1 MYCKEC
7 GHILNEYGVCPLCG
21 QTQSGQMQ
29 PAQNQSVPN
38 QSGQNQNQAYRQDA
52 PNQNNTYGAQYGAG
66 TNPYN
71 QEQSYQNNARQ
82 NDAYQNNAYQNNAYQ
97 SNAHPNNAY
106 LNNAYQSNAH
116 QNNAYQNNA
125 YQNNAHQNNAYQ
137 NNAYQNN
144 AYQNNAYRNDT
155 YQNIPYQNNPYNAA
169 PGQTYQANRM
179 NQPPQAASPAKPKK
193 KWPLIAGIS
202 GGIVLII
209 AAVVIVIVSK
219 NNVRDYTTTGKT
231 TEETTTEI
239 TTEAP
244 TTSEPVASGGAGTK
258 TIMMYIVGSNLE
270 SDYGAASE
278 DISEILNA
286 DFDDESVHFLIYTG
300 GSNSWDNS
308 DIPEGGNTTFLVQDG
323 ALVELEQDNEQNMG
337 DADTLADFLT
347 YGYENYPAEQYSVI
361 LWNHGGGAFYGF
373 GYDELTDD
381 SLTLLELSDAFE
393 ASPFGEDNKL
403 EWIGFDACLMATVET
418 ADALSPYAN
427 YLIASQEPE
436 PSWGWDYDFLSEI
449 DDLSDGAA
457 IGTEIADT
465 YIETTEDNFELSL
478 FTYSDITMSVLDL
491 SQTEA
496 VEAAINDLFLQANAS
511 LNDATYTKY
520 SRIRSNTK
528 EIASEYTGEYS
539 YDVVDLMDLTQ
550 NMKTEFL
557 SEATALEN
565 ALSDFIVYSNT
576 NESKAN
582 GVSIYYPYNAKQYSG
597 YYIPMYYEFGF
608 AKDYADYITNFA
620 ALLTNSATL
629 TAEWDPN
636 TMIPTANG
644 DMTFSLQLTDAQ
656 ADSYQN
662 GYYVISRADTD
673 QPGNYIFVA
682 MSNQVALSDSNMLT
696 ANFDGQI
703 IYMQNA
709 TTSEQYEV
717 MYTEQE
723 STSDYTRYLLSSIL
737 YNDDIEGDDAM
748 YAYFVL
754 ETTPDNPQGEIVG
767 AYPIENLIVSEGSE
781 LFPDRYEIDINDY
794 QNIAFGSASHQ
805 FTSTEDLTNFNEA
818 DWSDVTLWY
827 SSFPISEGFHT
838 TMGGMI
844 PDVPYFGM
852 FIIEDAQ
859 GNRHCSNLV
868 QLQ

>member
-7 GHILNEYGVCPLCG
+7 GHILNEYGVCPICG
-21 QTQSGQMQ
+21 QTQAG
-29 PAQNQSVPN
+29 QNQAGLN
-38 QSGQNQNQAYRQDA
+38 QSGQNAGSQNQTNQNA
-52 PNQNNTYGAQYGAG
+52 PYQNNTYGAQYGAQYGQQYGQQYDSQYGAG

-71 QEQSYQNNARQ
+71 QNQTYQNNMYPYAQ
-82 NDAYQNNAYQNNAYQ
+82 NQTYRNNAYQNNQYNTASGQ
-97 SNAHPNNAY
+97 
-106 LNNAYQSNAH
+106 
-116 QNNAYQNNA
+116 
-125 YQNNAHQNNAYQ
+125 
-137 NNAYQNN
+137 
-144 AYQNNAYRNDT
+144 
-155 YQNIPYQNNPYNAA
+155 PYQ
-169 PGQTYQANRM
+169 TNRM
-179 NQPPQAASPAKPKK
+179 NQAPQMPSPVKPKK

-202 GGIVLII
+202 GGIALII
-209 AAVVIVIVSK
+209 AVAVIVIVSN
-219 NNVRDYTTTGKT
+219 NNVRDYTTTGRT
-231 TEETTTEI
+231 TDEATTEI
-239 TTEAP
+239 TTGEPA
-244 TTSEPVASGGAGTK
+244 TSEPAAGGGTGTK

-286 DFDDESVHFLIYTG
+286 DFDDEEIHFLIYTG
-300 GSNSWDNS
+300 GSNNWDNS
-308 DIPEGGNTTFLVQDG
+308 DIPEGANTTFLVQDG
-323 ALVELEQDNEQNMG
+323 ALVELEQDDEKNMG
-337 DADTLADFLT
+337 DASTLADFLT
-347 YGYENYPAEQYSVI
+347 YGYENYPAEQYGVI
-361 LWNHGGGAFYGF
+361 LWNHGGGSFYGF

-381 SLTLLELSDAFE
+381 SLSLIELSDAFE
-393 ASPFGEDNKL
+393 SSPFGESNKL

-418 ADALSPYAN
+418 ANALSPYAN
-427 YLIASQEPE
+427 YLIASQESE
-436 PSWGWDYDFLSEI
+436 PSWGWDYGFMDEI

-457 IGTEIADT
+457 IGTEIADA
-465 YIETTEDNFELSL
+465 YIETTEDNFATSL
-478 FTYSDITMSVLDL
+478 FSYSDITMSVLDL
-491 SQTEA
+491 SQTAA
-496 VEAAINDLFLQANAS
+496 VETAINDLFSQANAS

-528 EIASEYTGEYS
+528 EIASEFTGEYS

-557 SEATALEN
+557 SESTALEN

-576 NESKAN
+576 NESNAN
-582 GVSIYYPYNAKQYSG
+582 GVSIYYPYNAKQYSS
-597 YYIPMYYEFGF
+597 YYIPMYYELGF
-608 AKDYADYITNFA
+608 ATGYADYISNFA
-620 ALLTNSATL
+620 ALLTDSATL

-644 DMTFSLQLTDAQ
+644 DMTFSLQLTDEQ
-656 ADSYQN
+656 SGSYQK
-662 GYYVISRADTD
+662 GYYVISRADID

-682 MSNQVALSDSNMLT
+682 MSNQVELSESNTLT
-696 ANFDGQI
+696 ADFDGQI

-781 LFPDRYEIDINDY
+781 LFPDRYEIDINEY

-805 FTSTEDLTNFNEA
+805 FTTTEDLTNFNEA
-818 DWSDVTLWY
+818 DWSDVSLWY
-827 SSFPISEGFHT
+827 SSMPISEGFNT

-844 PDVPYFGM
+844 PDIPYFGM
-852 FIIEDAQ
+852 FIIEDSQ